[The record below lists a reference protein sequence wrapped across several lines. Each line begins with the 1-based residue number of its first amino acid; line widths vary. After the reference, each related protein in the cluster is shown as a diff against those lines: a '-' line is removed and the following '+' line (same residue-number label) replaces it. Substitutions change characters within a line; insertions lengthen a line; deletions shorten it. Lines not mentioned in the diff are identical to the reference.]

1 MKADKKAVE
10 RLLKT
15 ARGQVDGILKMVDDD
30 RYCIDISTQLL
41 SVISV
46 LKKVNSLVV
55 EGHLN
60 GCIKEAF
67 KLGDKIDEDEK
78 VAEIM
83 GIIEK
88 IYG

>member
-1 MKADKKAVE
+1 MKADKIAVE

-41 SVISV
+41 AVISV
-46 LKKVNSLVV
+46 LKKVNNLVV
-55 EGHLN
+55 QGHLN

-67 KLGDKIDEDEK
+67 KHGDKIDEDKK

-83 GIIEK
+83 SIIEK